1 MPPRSP
7 VPVLGLALL
16 WCLIALASV
25 GIHACYTGQGPKT
38 VCNPADFGC
47 TQPFGMPVVD
57 GGAG

>member
-1 MPPRSP
+1 MSRL
-7 VPVLGLALL
+7 VMVVAFLAMCGCF
-16 WCLIALASV
+16 WM
-25 GIHACYTGQGPKT
+25 ACYTGQGPRT